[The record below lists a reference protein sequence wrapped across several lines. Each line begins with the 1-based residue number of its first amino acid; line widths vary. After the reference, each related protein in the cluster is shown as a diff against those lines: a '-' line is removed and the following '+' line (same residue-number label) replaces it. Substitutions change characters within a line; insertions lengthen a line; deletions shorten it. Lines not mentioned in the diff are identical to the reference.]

1 MLPCPPDQF
10 RDFIAGL
17 LGKPQTIERYVEGPF
32 ELTKPDA
39 ENLYHLLDQRISSQN
54 DATLVQFTARIIYS
68 DNSSVLLNSFSDF
81 QSYNEVKPLISTGL
95 HLSWTY
101 LIQFKNKSFPEK
113 QNIDISFISDPSQ
126 EARARLVTGS
136 ADFIRVTHII
146 DTRST
151 PCAIRIQHTD
161 RTWGVDIEALL
172 KGQIET
178 LRKPQSSGR
187 RIANQYAGMIGFAT
201 SATAILVSLF
211 LSYLVAEHFSSEYA
225 SQAKALRGSTAEA
238 LARQIDFL
246 TGLVASGAWTRFS
259 LVLLFVGTVVIIG
272 AIVCGVFI
280 SDQASQQGKTFV
292 LLTKRATDAMH
303 QYKQLH
309 QRSWYSLPAAIIG
322 TILLGV
328 LANLIF
334 YLILKWWGP

>member
-151 PCAIRIQHTD
+151 PCAI
-161 RTWGVDIEALL
+161 A
-172 KGQIET
+172 
-178 LRKPQSSGR
+178 
-187 RIANQYAGMIGFAT
+187 
-201 SATAILVSLF
+201 
-211 LSYLVAEHFSSEYA
+211 
-225 SQAKALRGSTAEA
+225 
-238 LARQIDFL
+238 
-246 TGLVASGAWTRFS
+246 
-259 LVLLFVGTVVIIG
+259 
-272 AIVCGVFI
+272 
-280 SDQASQQGKTFV
+280 
-292 LLTKRATDAMH
+292 
-303 QYKQLH
+303 
-309 QRSWYSLPAAIIG
+309 
-322 TILLGV
+322 
-328 LANLIF
+328 
-334 YLILKWWGP
+334 